1 MPNIR
6 SSADLRNRYNDIPD
20 FCHTHSEPTFIIK
33 SVKGNLATMSIETHE
48 QLIDRFELYGLIQ
61 EGLVDIQNENT
72 CPFFES
78 ISYLKNCRKR

>member
-6 SSADLRNRYNDIPD
+6 SSADLRNRYNDIPG